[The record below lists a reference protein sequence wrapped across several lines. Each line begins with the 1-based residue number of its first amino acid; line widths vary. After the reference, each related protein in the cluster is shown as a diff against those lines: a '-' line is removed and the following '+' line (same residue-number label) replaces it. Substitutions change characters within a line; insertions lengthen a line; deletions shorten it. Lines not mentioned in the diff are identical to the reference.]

1 MIHLET
7 LEFSLFK
14 QYVVRGFTSSFA
26 IKRLEALK
34 PYYAKEKIEKY
45 KNELSEALEYV
56 RSSDI
61 VIPAD
66 YEFIALHPK
75 LDNPLLFLEPD
86 ELLVFSSFFKNVRE
100 IKKSLIE
107 GGSIALKVYLS
118 DIHTLSEI
126 TDDIDETVNDKGEIK
141 DSASVKLL
149 NIRTEL
155 KAVRK
160 QIQKDLAGVFAHSS
174 ASKFI
179 QENVITERS
188 GRFTIPC
195 KTNFKQYIQGI
206 VHDRS
211 ASGQTLFVEPSN
223 TVGMNNTQQELMA
236 AEREESVRILKELSV
251 RIYESMYEINT
262 TIEAYTELSFHLET
276 ALFYKSKPY
285 VFPEFGDS
293 VRFKDIHHPVIF
305 MEKGNESVPLDFS
318 IENGDLTAV
327 VTGPNTGGKTA
338 ALKSIGLNHVLG
350 KCGLPLIG
358 KGAQLI
364 NFKNILA
371 DIGDKQS
378 LVMDLS
384 TFSAHMVNIRDI
396 LKKADSESLVLLD
409 EAGTG
414 TEPQEGAALAVAVCT
429 TLAEKGAK
437 SVVTTHFSEMKNYA
451 LSVKTALIYAVDFDY
466 KDFSPKYRLLKDV
479 TGKSD
484 PLVIARRLNFPEDV
498 VKMASAMIDERKSK
512 ADLSIE
518 EISRMQ
524 AELESKLKDY
534 EERMQNLQELEER
547 YKEKEER
554 LKERLAKK
562 ETELLEDTVRMYNR
576 AKRLSEKPQKVKEKD
591 AVDKD
596 MERASNKLQKAK
608 KKIKPVEGIQ
618 AGDLIHLEKYDK
630 NAKVLEVEG
639 NTARMDIGGLKISMK
654 LSDIVGTKV
663 KEEEKVKDVRVS
675 REVSSEG
682 RSELVLVGQRVEEA
696 LDMLDKK
703 LDDSI
708 LAGLSKL
715 YIVHG
720 RGSGQ
725 LRKAV
730 HEFLRTDP
738 RSQGYGLGSNEEG
751 GQAVTVVQ
759 I

>member
-14 QYVVRGFTSSFA
+14 QYMVRGFTSSFS

-34 PYYAKEKIEKY
+34 PYYALEKIEKY

-56 RSSDI
+56 RQSDI
-61 VIPAD
+61 IIPAD
-66 YEFIALHPK
+66 YEFIALLPK
-75 LDNPLLFLEPD
+75 LDDPLLFLEPD
-86 ELLVFSSFFKNVRE
+86 ELLVFSSFFKNIRE

-107 GGSIALKVYLS
+107 SGASALKVYLS
-118 DIHTLSEI
+118 DIYTLSEI
-126 TDDIDETVNDKGEIK
+126 TEDIDDTVNDKGEIK

-155 KAVRK
+155 KSVRK

-174 ASKFI
+174 STKFI

-236 AEREESVRILKELSV
+236 SEREESVRILKELSV

-262 TIEAYTELSFHLET
+262 TIEAFTELIFHLET
-276 ALFYKSKPY
+276 AQFYKNKPY
-285 VFPEFGDS
+285 VFPEFTDK
-293 VRFKDIHHPVIF
+293 VEFRDIHHPVIF
-305 MEKGNESVPLDFS
+305 LEKGKESVPLDFTL
-318 IENGDLTAV
+318 ENSDLTAV

-358 KGAQLI
+358 KAARLI

-396 LKKADSESLVLLD
+396 LKKADKDSLVLLD

-429 TLAEKGAK
+429 TLAEKRAK
-437 SVVTTHFSEMKNYA
+437 SVVTTHFGEMKNYA
-451 LSVKTALIYAVDFDY
+451 LTNDSAVIYAVDFDY
-466 KDFSPKYRLLKDV
+466 KDFSPKYRLLHGV

-498 VKMASAMIDERKSK
+498 VRMASAMIDKKKSQ

-524 AELESKLKDY
+524 ADLEGRLKDY

-547 YKEKEER
+547 YRDKEER

-562 ETELLEDTVRMYNR
+562 ETELLEDTVRMYNK
-576 AKRLSEKPQKVKEKD
+576 AKRLSEKPQKVKES
-591 AVDKD
+591 VDEEIAK
-596 MERASNKLQKAK
+596 ASDKLKKTK
-608 KKIKPVEGIQ
+608 KKIKPVEGVKV
-618 AGDLIHLEKYDK
+618 GDLIHLEKYGK
-630 NAKVLEVEG
+630 NAKILDIDG
-639 NTARMDIGGLKISMK
+639 NTAKMDISGLKISMK
-654 LSDIVGTKV
+654 LVDIVGKKV
-663 KEEEKVKDVRVS
+663 KEEEKVQDVRVS
-675 REVSSEG
+675 RDVKSEG
-682 RSELVLVGQRVEEA
+682 RAELVLVGKRVEEG
-696 LDMLDKK
+696 LDLLDKM

-708 LAGLSKL
+708 LAGLSNL

-720 RGSGQ
+720 RGTGQ
-725 LRKAV
+725 LKKAV
-730 HEFLRTDP
+730 HEYLRTDP
-738 RSQGYGLGSNEEG
+738 RVQKYALGSNDEG

>member
-1 MIHLET
+1 M
-7 LEFSLFK
+7 S
-14 QYVVRGFTSSFA
+14 
-26 IKRLEALK
+26 
-34 PYYAKEKIEKY
+34 
-45 KNELSEALEYV
+45 
-56 RSSDI
+56 
-61 VIPAD
+61 
-66 YEFIALHPK
+66 
-75 LDNPLLFLEPD
+75 
-86 ELLVFSSFFKNVRE
+86 
-100 IKKSLIE
+100 
-107 GGSIALKVYLS
+107 ALKVYLS
-118 DIHTLSEI
+118 DIYTLSEI
-126 TDDIDETVNDKGEIK
+126 TDDIDDTVNDKGEIK

-149 NIRTEL
+149 NVRTEL
-155 KAVRK
+155 KTVRK
-160 QIQKDLAGVFAHSS
+160 QIQKELSGVFAHSS
-174 ASKFI
+174 STKFI

-223 TVGMNNTQQELMA
+223 TVGMNNTQQELLA

-251 RIYESMYEINT
+251 RIFESLYEINT
-262 TIEAYTELSFHLET
+262 TIEAYTELAFHLET
-276 ALFYKSKPY
+276 AKFYKGKPY
-285 VFPEFGDS
+285 VFPEFTDS
-293 VRFKDIHHPVIF
+293 IEFRNIHHPVIYL
-305 MEKGNESVPLDFS
+305 EKGEESVPLDFS
-318 IENGDLTAV
+318 LSSAELTAV

-358 KGAQLI
+358 KSARLV

-396 LKKADSESLVLLD
+396 IKKADSDTLVLLD

-429 TLAEKGAK
+429 TLADKRTK
-437 SVVTTHFSEMKNYA
+437 SVVTTHFGEMKNYA
-451 LSVKTALIYAVDFDY
+451 LSTDSALIYAVDFDY
-466 KDFSPKYRLLKDV
+466 KDFSPKYRLLKGV

-498 VKMASAMIDERKSK
+498 VRLASSMIDKKKSQ
-512 ADLSIE
+512 ADLSVE

-524 AELESKLKDY
+524 ADLEGRLKDY
-534 EERMQNLQELEER
+534 EERMASLQELEQR

-576 AKRLSEKPQKVKEKD
+576 AKRLAEKPQKVKESVEEEIK
-591 AVDKD
+591 
-596 MERASNKLQKAK
+596 RASDKLVKTK
-608 KKIKPVEGIQ
+608 KKIKPVEGIR
-618 AGDLIHLEKYDK
+618 AGDLIHLERYGK
-630 NAKVLEVEG
+630 NAKILEVEG
-639 NTARMDIGGLKISMK
+639 NSARMDIGGMKISMK
-654 LSDIVGTKV
+654 LSEIVGKKV
-663 KEEEKVKDVRVS
+663 TDSEKIQQDVRVS
-675 REVSSEG
+675 KEVQTEG
-682 RSELVLVGQRVEEA
+682 RSELVLVGKRVEEG
-696 LDMLDKK
+696 LDLLDRK
-703 LDDSI
+703 LDDSL
-708 LAGLSKL
+708 LAGHSKL
-715 YIVHG
+715 FVVHG

-730 HEFLRTDP
+730 HEYLRTDQ
-738 RSQGYGLGSNEEG
+738 RAQSYALATNEEG